1 MKSYDRSLYF
11 RISLKFVNPWPNI
24 FGGVTNNS
32 VHDKTIARLDEKSF
46 RWDRVG
52 KLNKGRSRHSMIERN
67 GEILVIGG
75 DSKFKTER
83 CNYQDDGQM
92 HCIEQDPK
100 LSEYA
105 FYPELFPVPDDF
117 CKE

>member
-1 MKSYDRSLYF
+1 MFLR
-11 RISLKFVNPWPNI
+11 FVNPWPNI
-24 FGGVTNNS
+24 FGGATSNN
-32 VHDKTIARLDEKSF
+32 VHDKTIARFDETTF

-52 KLNKGRSRHSMIERN
+52 KLSKGRSRHNMIERN

-75 DSKFKTER
+75 DSKFNTER

-92 HCIEQDPK
+92 HCVEQDPK

-105 FYPELFPVPDDF
+105 FFPELFPVPDDF

>member
-11 RISLKFVNPWPNI
+11 RIFLKFVNPWPNI

-75 DSKFKTER
+75 DSKFNTER

-92 HCIEQDPK
+92 HCVEQDPK

-105 FYPELFPVPDDF
+105 FFPELFPVPDDF